1 VLNFYKVFKNNNAY
15 LLLLFYCS
23 IAGLLIKFEQDYSL
37 QTLLARGIE
46 LRAGVSQR
54 LSDIY
59 RYLQLNDENEKLALQ
74 NSVLLAEIIEQGS
87 VLRDSASINR
97 TARFIDSSPISFI
110 HARVVERR
118 FNTNENLLIINAGIK
133 QGVEVDMAVMTP
145 DGLVGRVIQV
155 SNNYAKVMP
164 VIHAEFSVSVV
175 SDSNSTQGILS
186 WNGKQEQLAQ
196 MHYVP
201 LSSSIGV
208 NENIYTADFST
219 FAIRGIP
226 VGQVLNVKPDQKF
239 YRVDVRLGA
248 DFSSLNRVLVVKKT
262 TDPEKKSL
270 MENTAD
276 EDQILEKVQN

>member
-1 VLNFYKVFKNNNAY
+1 MPNFYKVFKNNNAY

-23 IAGLLIKFEQDYSL
+23 IAGLLITFEQDYSL
-37 QTLLARGIE
+37 QNLLSRGIE

-54 LSDIY
+54 LSDMY

-87 VLRDSASINR
+87 VLRDSTSIDR
-97 TARFIDSSPISFI
+97 TARFIESNPIRFI

-118 FNTNENLLIINAGIK
+118 FNTNENLLIINAGIQ
-133 QGVEVDMAVMTP
+133 QGVEIDMAVMTP
-145 DGLVGRVIQV
+145 DGLVGRIIQV

-175 SDSNSTQGILS
+175 SDSNGTQGILS

-196 MHYVP
+196 LHYVP

-208 NENIYTADFST
+208 NENMYTADFST

-226 VGQVLNVKPDQKF
+226 VGQVLDVKPDKKF
-239 YRVDVRLGA
+239 YRITVRLGA
-248 DFSSLNRVLVVKKT
+248 DFSSLNRVLIVKKT
-262 TDPEKKSL
+262 TDPEKMLL
-270 MENTAD
+270 MENTGA
-276 EDQILEKVQN
+276 EKKIPEEAQN